1 MKLKYYLR
9 GLGIGIIVTTIVLT
23 ISNATGGKSMSDEDV
38 IKRAEA
44 LGMVMEEDAS
54 GSRLKD
60 QMQDTQ
66 EETAA
71 TEEDT
76 QEEDTQ
82 EDTTAAEADTQDAGQ
97 TADDTQTTDDAQ
109 ATDEST
115 DGQTTD
121 GQEADAQTQKE
132 TPVENQEADAQ
143 SYRLVV
149 NAGAVCRQICDEL
162 QDNGVI
168 DNSEELR
175 KYLGDN
181 GYAKQI
187 SPGNYEIPYGASFEE
202 IAQILITRQ

>member
-71 TEEDT
+71 TEA
-76 QEEDTQ
+76 DTQ
-82 EDTTAAEADTQDAGQ
+82 EDTTAAEA
-97 TADDTQTTDDAQ
+97 
-109 ATDEST
+109 TDEST
-115 DGQTTD
+115 DGQITD
-121 GQEADAQTQKE
+121 GQEADAQTQEE
-132 TPVENQEADAQ
+132 TPAENQEAGAQ
-143 SYRLVV
+143 SYMLVV

>member
-71 TEEDT
+71 TEA
-76 QEEDTQ
+76 DTQ

-97 TADDTQTTDDAQ
+97 TADDTQTTDDTQ
-109 ATDEST
+109 ATDES
-115 DGQTTD
+115 TD
-121 GQEADAQTQKE
+121 GQEADAQTQEE
-132 TPVENQEADAQ
+132 TPAENQEADAQ

>member
-71 TEEDT
+71 TEA
-76 QEEDTQ
+76 DTQ
-82 EDTTAAEADTQDAGQ
+82 EDTTAAEADTQDVGQ

-115 DGQTTD
+115 DGQITD
-121 GQEADAQTQKE
+121 GQEADAQTQEE
-132 TPVENQEADAQ
+132 TPAENQEAGAQ
-143 SYRLVV
+143 SYMLVV

>member
-71 TEEDT
+71 TEA
-76 QEEDTQ
+76 DTQ

-97 TADDTQTTDDAQ
+97 NTDDTQ
-109 ATDEST
+109 ATDESM
-115 DGQTTD
+115 DGQNTD
-121 GQEADAQTQKE
+121 GQEADAQTQEE
-132 TPVENQEADAQ
+132 TPVQNQEADAQ
-143 SYRLVV
+143 SYMLVV

>member
-71 TEEDT
+71 TETDV
-76 QEEDTQ
+76 Q
-82 EDTTAAEADTQDAGQ
+82 EDTAAAETDTQDAE
-97 TADDTQTTDDAQ
+97 QTTDAVQ
-109 ATDEST
+109 AEEETP

-121 GQEADAQTQKE
+121 ATQVTDGENTDGQSVDAQTQEE
-132 TPVENQEADAQ
+132 TPAENQEADAQ

>member
-71 TEEDT
+71 TEA
-76 QEEDTQ
+76 DTQ
-82 EDTTAAEADTQDAGQ
+82 EDTTAAEADTQDVGQ

-115 DGQTTD
+115 DGQITD
-121 GQEADAQTQKE
+121 GQEADAQTQEE
-132 TPVENQEADAQ
+132 TPAENQEAGAQ
-143 SYRLVV
+143 SYMLVV
-149 NAGAVCRQICDEL
+149 NAGVVCRQICDEL

>member
-23 ISNATGGKSMSDEDV
+23 VSNTTGGKSISDEEV
-38 IKRAEA
+38 IKRAEE

-66 EETAA
+66 EETTA
-71 TEEDT
+71 TEADT
-76 QEEDTQ
+76 QEE
-82 EDTTAAEADTQDAGQ
+82 TTAAEADTQEAGQ
-97 TADDTQTTDDAQ
+97 NADDTQV
-109 ATDEST
+109 TDENA

-121 GQEADAQTQKE
+121 GQSADAQTQEEAPVQSEEAGAE
-132 TPVENQEADAQ
+132 TAQ
-143 SYRLVV
+143 SYMLVV

>member
-23 ISNATGGKSMSDEDV
+23 VSNTTGGKSISDEEV
-38 IKRAEA
+38 IKRAEE

-66 EETAA
+66 EETTA
-71 TEEDT
+71 TEADT
-76 QEEDTQ
+76 QEE
-82 EDTTAAEADTQDAGQ
+82 TTAAESDTQEAGQ
-97 TADDTQTTDDAQ
+97 NADDTQV
-109 ATDEST
+109 TDENA

-121 GQEADAQTQKE
+121 GQSADAQTQEE
-132 TPVENQEADAQ
+132 TPVQSEEAGAETAQ
-143 SYRLVV
+143 SYMLVV

>member
-71 TEEDT
+71 TEADT
-76 QEEDTQ
+76 QEE
-82 EDTTAAEADTQDAGQ
+82 TTAAEEDTQDAGQ
-97 TADDTQTTDDAQ
+97 TADDTQATDDAQ

-115 DGQTTD
+115 DGQITD
-121 GQEADAQTQKE
+121 GQEADAQTQEE
-132 TPVENQEADAQ
+132 TPAENQEADAQ